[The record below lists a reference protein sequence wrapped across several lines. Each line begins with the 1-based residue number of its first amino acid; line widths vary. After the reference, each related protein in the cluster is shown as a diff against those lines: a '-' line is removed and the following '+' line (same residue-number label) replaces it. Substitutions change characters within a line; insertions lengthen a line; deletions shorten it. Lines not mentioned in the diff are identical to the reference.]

1 MWPDGHGPS
10 SFSQTRTKCLASFVF
25 SGTERACKRSR
36 PAMETPPV
44 ERQPPERGC
53 NLFALLVVAV
63 LALVFAI
70 AAWVRSPG
78 EAPQPIDTGVPA
90 SAPDSSQRPL

>member
-1 MWPDGHGPS
+1 MAMARHHSP
-10 SFSQTRTKCLASFVF
+10 RTPTKFLALFVF
-25 SGTERACKRSR
+25 PGTERACKRSD

-44 ERQPPERGC
+44 ERQPPGRGC
-53 NLFALLVVAV
+53 NLFALALVAV

-78 EAPQPIDTGVPA
+78 EAPEPIDTGVPA
-90 SAPDSSQRPL
+90 SAPEPSQRPL